1 MTKPSLGVR
10 VSGQL
15 AVPASLHLP
24 SPQGI
29 LYPVPSQRRLR
40 LLLEVHYLH
49 LSLVPFALSVM
60 SLTREHAS
68 AVRRLL
74 KKPNSIVTDY
84 MGLLRA
90 YAKLFI
96 EDIRAKTNTD

>member
-1 MTKPSLGVR
+1 MTKPRLGVR

-49 LSLVPFALSVM
+49 LSIAPYTLSVM
-60 SLTREHAS
+60 SIAREHAL
-68 AVRRLL
+68 AFRRLP
-74 KKPNSIVTDY
+74 KKPNSIETD